1 MVLSSR
7 ERSQRIR
14 PGSPPSRAQN
24 RDTGGRSDTNIK
36 KTSLRYPYEMLMDNT
51 DYLKIEI
58 AEYVAPGLNLSGDIG
73 GSNTGKGILA
83 RGDDGKVIENPV
95 LDNNKKPIKGLVTN
109 EINKNFSLETGSRK
123 NRQQKKIENTI
134 YLPIPQQLSDTT
146 SLSWGD
152 AGLNPIE
159 AFGVAAT
166 GATIDRG
173 LEGAIE
179 SFLTLKNSGLTA
191 LQDPQV
197 QKAITAAL
205 SGTAVG
211 ALGGNV
217 SGTQLVSR
225 ATGQVFNPNLELLF
239 EGVNIRSFP
248 FSFEL
253 FPRDRKE
260 AEEVKK
266 IIRTLKIA
274 AAARKSGGSGQ
285 IFISAPRVFHLTYMK
300 GPNKHPFLNT
310 FLPMAL
316 TSVNLTYT
324 GSNTYS
330 TFYDG
335 TPTHMRMDLTFKELN
350 PVYAEDYTEYE
361 DAKIG
366 VGF

>member
-1 MVLSSR
+1 MVLSPR
-7 ERSQRIR
+7 ERSQQIR

-36 KTSLRYPYEMLMDNT
+36 KTSLRYPYEMLTDNT

-58 AEYVAPGLNLSGDIG
+58 AEYVAPGLNLSDK
-73 GSNTGKGILA
+73 TTGIL
-83 RGDDGKVIENPV
+83 GEQKEIIDSSDSKV
-95 LDNNKKPIKGLVTN
+95 DT
-109 EINKNFSLETGSRK
+109 INQNFSLETGSRK

-152 AGLNPIE
+152 AGLSPIE

-166 GATIDRG
+166 QATIDKG
-173 LEGAIE
+173 LKGAIE
-179 SFLTLKNSGLTA
+179 SFLTLSNSGVGA

-274 AAARKSGGSGQ
+274 ASARKSGGSGE

-300 GPNKHPFLNT
+300 GRNKHPFLNT

>member
-1 MVLSSR
+1 M
-7 ERSQRIR
+7 
-14 PGSPPSRAQN
+14 
-24 RDTGGRSDTNIK
+24 
-36 KTSLRYPYEMLMDNT
+36 
-51 DYLKIEI
+51 
-58 AEYVAPGLNLSGDIG
+58 
-73 GSNTGKGILA
+73 
-83 RGDDGKVIENPV
+83 
-95 LDNNKKPIKGLVTN
+95 
-109 EINKNFSLETGSRK
+109 
-123 NRQQKKIENTI
+123 
-134 YLPIPQQLSDTT
+134 
-146 SLSWGD
+146 
-152 AGLNPIE
+152 
-159 AFGVAAT
+159 
-166 GATIDRG
+166 
-173 LEGAIE
+173 
-179 SFLTLKNSGLTA
+179 TLKNSGFAA

-197 QKAITAAL
+197 QRAITAAL

-217 SGTQLVSR
+217 SGTLLVSR

-248 FSFEL
+248 FSFQL

-274 AAARKSGGSGQ
+274 AAARKSGGSGE

-361 DAKIG
+361 DAQIG